1 MCEMKKYFYF
11 QLETN
16 IEVELLFGKLE
27 FFKISGPEGKKMT
40 VIWDRQVLQG
50 QDMYVFNTDLF
61 LFPQFT
67 QDTKYFP
74 QFGIPSS
81 DVRE

>member
-27 FFKISGPEGKKMT
+27 FFKISGPEEKKNSH
-40 VIWDRQVLQG
+40 LG
-50 QDMYVFNTDLF
+50 QASSSGVGYVCV
-61 LFPQFT
+61 Q
-67 QDTKYFP
+67 Y
-74 QFGIPSS
+74 
-81 DVRE
+81 

>member
-27 FFKISGPEGKKMT
+27 FFKISGPEGKKN
-40 VIWDRQVLQG
+40 DSHLG
-50 QDMYVFNTDLF
+50 QASSSGAGYVCV
-61 LFPQFT
+61 Q
-67 QDTKYFP
+67 Y
-74 QFGIPSS
+74 
-81 DVRE
+81 

>member
-27 FFKISGPEGKKMT
+27 FFKISERQSFGTGKFFPS
-40 VIWDRQVLQG
+40 WAR
-50 QDMYVFNTDLF
+50 LF
-61 LFPQFT
+61 KAGLDKSGLT
-67 QDTKYFP
+67 
-74 QFGIPSS
+74 
-81 DVRE
+81 